1 MIPET
6 EDAETGVHVIPP
18 SVERARMFVASVLL
32 PATQTPLEY
41 PIELHTAKGALTV
54 GAVLAT
60 TDHAPPVVVVA
71 LGSDDLAKTLL
82 LPAPPTIQSGAPAPC
97 DPARPY
103 ATVIVLPATA
113 PGNGVNMG

>member
-1 MIPET
+1 
-6 EDAETGVHVIPP
+6 
-18 SVERARMFVASVLL
+18 MFVASVLL

-41 PIELHTAKGALTV
+41 PIELQTAKGALAE

-60 TDHAPPVVVVA
+60 TDHAPAVVIA

-82 LPAPPTIQSGAPAPC
+82 TPAPPTIQIGAPVPC

-103 ATVIVLPATA
+103 ATVGVLPAMA